1 MLKPVF
7 SLFLIFQIIQCTNPP
22 RMVREYIYEIP
33 KSDVLE
39 HCRDLLVKLD
49 YEIDIYASETDILIT
64 KPIKIRRVLSR
75 YDYIVFVQVTDRIEI
90 YVAAESGWEE
100 SIFFKPGSESTV
112 GGSSLNEKQSED
124 ALPFSLQKRIL
135 IPIHR
140 SMIKQKFR
148 PRKTIK

>member
-39 HCRDLLVKLD
+39 HCRDVLVKLD

-75 YDYIVFVQVTDRIEI
+75 YDYIVFVQVTDRVEI
-90 YVAAESGWEE
+90 FVAAERSV
-100 SIFFKPGSESTV
+100 FKRGSESTV
-112 GGSSLNEKQSED
+112 GGSSLIEKQSED

-148 PRKTIK
+148 PRKTI

>member
-1 MLKPVF
+1 
-7 SLFLIFQIIQCTNPP
+7 
-22 RMVREYIYEIP
+22 MVREYFYEIP

-64 KPIKIRRVLSR
+64 KPLKIRRALRR
-75 YDYIVFVQVTDRIEI
+75 YDYIVFVQVTDRVEI
-90 YVAAESGWEE
+90 FVAAERSV
-100 SIFFKPGSESTV
+100 FKRGLESTV
-112 GGSSLNEKQSED
+112 GGSSLIEKQSED
-124 ALPFSLQKRIL
+124 ALPFTLQKRIL

-148 PRKTIK
+148 PRKP

>member
-1 MLKPVF
+1 LLKPVF

-39 HCRDLLVKLD
+39 HCRDVLVKLD

-64 KPIKIRRVLSR
+64 KPIKVRRTLRR

-90 YVAAESGWEE
+90 FVAAERSV
-100 SIFFKPGSESTV
+100 FKRGSESTV
-112 GGSSLNEKQSED
+112 GGSGLIKKQSED
-124 ALPFSLQKRIL
+124 TLPLSLQKRIL
-135 IPIHR
+135 LPIHR

-148 PRKTIK
+148 PRKTI

>member
-1 MLKPVF
+1 
-7 SLFLIFQIIQCTNPP
+7 
-22 RMVREYIYEIP
+22 MVREYIYEIP

-64 KPIKIRRVLSR
+64 KPIKIRRTLRR

-90 YVAAESGWEE
+90 FVAAERSV
-100 SIFFKPGSESTV
+100 FKRGSESTV
-112 GGSSLNEKQSED
+112 GGSSLIEKQSED

-148 PRKTIK
+148 PRKTI

>member
-1 MLKPVF
+1 LLKPVF
-7 SLFLIFQIIQCTNPP
+7 SLLLIFQIIQCTNPP

-64 KPIKIRRVLSR
+64 KPLKIRRALRR
-75 YDYIVFVQVTDRIEI
+75 YDYIVFVQVTDRVEI
-90 YVAAESGWEE
+90 FVAAERSV
-100 SIFFKPGSESTV
+100 FKRGSESTV
-112 GGSSLNEKQSED
+112 GGSSLIEKQSED
-124 ALPFSLQKRIL
+124 ALPFTLQKRIL

-148 PRKTIK
+148 PRKP

>member
-1 MLKPVF
+1 
-7 SLFLIFQIIQCTNPP
+7 
-22 RMVREYIYEIP
+22 MVREYIYEIP

-39 HCRDLLVKLD
+39 HCRDVLVKLD

-64 KPIKIRRVLSR
+64 KPLKIRRALRR

-90 YVAAESGWEE
+90 FVAAERSV
-100 SIFFKPGSESTV
+100 FKRGSESTV
-112 GGSSLNEKQSED
+112 GGSSLIEKQSED

-148 PRKTIK
+148 PRKTI

>member
-1 MLKPVF
+1 MFKPVLT
-7 SLFLIFQIIQCTNPP
+7 LFLIFQIIQCTNPP

-39 HCRDLLVKLD
+39 HCRDVLVKLD

-64 KPIKIRRVLSR
+64 KPLKIRRALRR
-75 YDYIVFVQVTDRIEI
+75 YDYIVFVQVTDRVEI
-90 YVAAESGWEE
+90 FVAAERSV
-100 SIFFKPGSESTV
+100 FKRGSESTV
-112 GGSSLNEKQSED
+112 GGSSLIEKQSED
-124 ALPFSLQKRIL
+124 ALPFTLQKRIL

>member
-1 MLKPVF
+1 
-7 SLFLIFQIIQCTNPP
+7 
-22 RMVREYIYEIP
+22 MVREYIYEIP

-64 KPIKIRRVLSR
+64 KPIKIRRALRR

-90 YVAAESGWEE
+90 FVAAERSV
-100 SIFFKPGSESTV
+100 FKRGSESTV
-112 GGSSLNEKQSED
+112 GGSSLIEKQSED
-124 ALPFSLQKRIL
+124 ALPFTLQKRIL

-148 PRKTIK
+148 PRKTI

>member
-39 HCRDLLVKLD
+39 HCRDVLVKLD

-100 SIFFKPGSESTV
+100 SIFFKRGSESTV
-112 GGSSLNEKQSED
+112 GGSSLIEKQSED
-124 ALPFSLQKRIL
+124 ALPFSLQKKIL

-148 PRKTIK
+148 PRKTI

>member
-1 MLKPVF
+1 
-7 SLFLIFQIIQCTNPP
+7 
-22 RMVREYIYEIP
+22 MVREYIYEIP

-90 YVAAESGWEE
+90 FVAAERSV
-100 SIFFKPGSESTV
+100 FKRGSESTV
-112 GGSSLNEKQSED
+112 GGSSLIEKQSED
-124 ALPFSLQKRIL
+124 ALPFTLQKRIL

-148 PRKTIK
+148 PRKTI

>member
-1 MLKPVF
+1 
-7 SLFLIFQIIQCTNPP
+7 
-22 RMVREYIYEIP
+22 MVREYIYEIP

-64 KPIKIRRVLSR
+64 KPIKIRRALRR

-90 YVAAESGWEE
+90 FVAAERSV
-100 SIFFKPGSESTV
+100 FKRGSESTV
-112 GGSSLNEKQSED
+112 GGSSLIEKQSED
-124 ALPFSLQKRIL
+124 ALPFYLQKRIL

-148 PRKTIK
+148 PRKTI

>member
-1 MLKPVF
+1 LLKPGF
-7 SLFLIFQIIQCTNPP
+7 SLLLIFQIIQCTNPP

-64 KPIKIRRVLSR
+64 KPIKIRRSILWK
-75 YDYIVFVQVTDRIEI
+75 YDYIVFVQITDRIEI
-90 YVAAESGWEE
+90 YVAAERSV
-100 SIFFKPGSESTV
+100 FNRGSESTI
-112 GGSSLNEKQSED
+112 GGSSLIEKQSED
-124 ALPFSLQKRIL
+124 ALPFTLQKRIL

-148 PRKTIK
+148 PRKP

>member
-39 HCRDLLVKLD
+39 HCRNILVKLD

-64 KPIKIRRVLSR
+64 KPIKIRRSILWK
-75 YDYIVFVQVTDRIEI
+75 YDYIVFVQITDRIEI
-90 YVAAESGWEE
+90 YVAAERSV
-100 SIFFKPGSESTV
+100 FNRGSESTI
-112 GGSSLNEKQSED
+112 GGSSLIEKQSED
-124 ALPFSLQKRIL
+124 ALPFTLQKRIL

-148 PRKTIK
+148 PRKTI

>member
-39 HCRDLLVKLD
+39 HCRNILVKLD

-64 KPIKIRRVLSR
+64 KPIKIRRGLGR

-90 YVAAESGWEE
+90 YVAAERSV
-100 SIFFKPGSESTV
+100 FNRGSESTI
-112 GGSSLNEKQSED
+112 GGSSLIEKQSED
-124 ALPFSLQKRIL
+124 ALPFSLQKKIL

-148 PRKTIK
+148 PRKTI

>member
-1 MLKPVF
+1 
-7 SLFLIFQIIQCTNPP
+7 
-22 RMVREYIYEIP
+22 MVREYFYEIP

-64 KPIKIRRVLSR
+64 KPLKIRRALRR
-75 YDYIVFVQVTDRIEI
+75 YDYIVFVQVTDRVEI
-90 YVAAESGWEE
+90 FVAAERSV
-100 SIFFKPGSESTV
+100 FKRGSESTV
-112 GGSSLNEKQSED
+112 GGSSLIEKQSED
-124 ALPFSLQKRIL
+124 ALPFTLQKRIL

-148 PRKTIK
+148 PRKP

>member
-7 SLFLIFQIIQCTNPP
+7 SLFLIFQIIQCTKPP

-90 YVAAESGWEE
+90 YVVAESGWEE
-100 SIFFKPGSESTV
+100 SIFFKRGSESTV

-148 PRKTIK
+148 PRKTI

>member
-1 MLKPVF
+1 
-7 SLFLIFQIIQCTNPP
+7 
-22 RMVREYIYEIP
+22 MVREYFYEIP

-64 KPIKIRRVLSR
+64 KPLKIRRALRR
-75 YDYIVFVQVTDRIEI
+75 YDYIVFVQVTDRVEI
-90 YVAAESGWEE
+90 FVAAERSV
-100 SIFFKPGSESTV
+100 FKRGSESTV
-112 GGSSLNEKQSED
+112 GGSSLIEKQSED
-124 ALPFSLQKRIL
+124 ALPFTLQKRIL

-148 PRKTIK
+148 PCKTIK

>member
-1 MLKPVF
+1 
-7 SLFLIFQIIQCTNPP
+7 
-22 RMVREYIYEIP
+22 MVREYIYEIP

-39 HCRDLLVKLD
+39 HCRDVLVKLD

-64 KPIKIRRVLSR
+64 KPIKIRRALRR

-90 YVAAESGWEE
+90 FVAAERSV
-100 SIFFKPGSESTV
+100 FKRGSESTV
-112 GGSSLNEKQSED
+112 GGSSLIEKQSED
-124 ALPFSLQKRIL
+124 ALPFTLQKRIL

-148 PRKTIK
+148 PRKTI

>member
-100 SIFFKPGSESTV
+100 SIFFKPGSKSTV

-148 PRKTIK
+148 PRKTI

>member
-1 MLKPVF
+1 
-7 SLFLIFQIIQCTNPP
+7 
-22 RMVREYIYEIP
+22 MVREYIYEIP

-39 HCRDLLVKLD
+39 HCRNILVKLD
-49 YEIDIYASETDILIT
+49 YEIDIYASETNILIT

-75 YDYIVFVQVTDRIEI
+75 YDYIVFVQVTDRIVTDRIEI
-90 YVAAESGWEE
+90 FVAAES
-100 SIFFKPGSESTV
+100 SFFKRGSESTV

-148 PRKTIK
+148 PRKTI

>member
-1 MLKPVF
+1 
-7 SLFLIFQIIQCTNPP
+7 
-22 RMVREYIYEIP
+22 MVREYIYEIP

-64 KPIKIRRVLSR
+64 KPLKIRRALRR

-90 YVAAESGWEE
+90 FVAAERSV
-100 SIFFKPGSESTV
+100 FKRGSESTV
-112 GGSSLNEKQSED
+112 GGSSLIEKQSED
-124 ALPFSLQKRIL
+124 ALPFTLQKRIL

-148 PRKTIK
+148 PRKTI

>member
-1 MLKPVF
+1 
-7 SLFLIFQIIQCTNPP
+7 
-22 RMVREYIYEIP
+22 MVREYIYEIP

-39 HCRDLLVKLD
+39 HCRDVLVKLD

-64 KPIKIRRVLSR
+64 KPIKIRRTLRR

-90 YVAAESGWEE
+90 FVAAERSV
-100 SIFFKPGSESTV
+100 FKRGSESTV

-124 ALPFSLQKRIL
+124 TLPLSLQKKIL

-148 PRKTIK
+148 PRKTI

>member
-1 MLKPVF
+1 
-7 SLFLIFQIIQCTNPP
+7 
-22 RMVREYIYEIP
+22 MVREYIYEIP

-39 HCRDLLVKLD
+39 HCRNLLVKLD

-64 KPIKIRRVLSR
+64 KPIKIRRVLCR
-75 YDYIVFVQVTDRIEI
+75 YYYIVFVQVTDRIEI
-90 YVAAESGWEE
+90 YVAAERSV
-100 SIFFKPGSESTV
+100 FNRGSESTI
-112 GGSSLNEKQSED
+112 GGSNLIEKQSED

-148 PRKTIK
+148 PRKTI

>member
-1 MLKPVF
+1 
-7 SLFLIFQIIQCTNPP
+7 
-22 RMVREYIYEIP
+22 MVREYIYEIP

-75 YDYIVFVQVTDRIEI
+75 YDYIVFVQVTDRVEI
-90 YVAAESGWEE
+90 FVAAERSV
-100 SIFFKPGSESTV
+100 FKRGSESTV
-112 GGSSLNEKQSED
+112 GGSSLIEKQSED
-124 ALPFSLQKRIL
+124 ALPFTLQKRIL

>member
-1 MLKPVF
+1 
-7 SLFLIFQIIQCTNPP
+7 
-22 RMVREYIYEIP
+22 MVREYIYEIP

-39 HCRDLLVKLD
+39 HCLEILVKLD

-64 KPIKIRRVLSR
+64 KPIKIRRALRR
-75 YDYIVFVQVTDRIEI
+75 YDYIVFVQVTDRVEI
-90 YVAAESGWEE
+90 FVAAERSV
-100 SIFFKPGSESTV
+100 FKRGSESTV
-112 GGSSLNEKQSED
+112 GGSSLIEKQSED
-124 ALPFSLQKRIL
+124 ALPFTLQKRIL

>member
-1 MLKPVF
+1 
-7 SLFLIFQIIQCTNPP
+7 
-22 RMVREYIYEIP
+22 MVREYIYEIP

-64 KPIKIRRVLSR
+64 KPLKIRRALRR
-75 YDYIVFVQVTDRIEI
+75 YDYIVFVQVTDRVEI
-90 YVAAESGWEE
+90 FVAAER
-100 SIFFKPGSESTV
+100 SIFKRGSESTV
-112 GGSSLNEKQSED
+112 GGSSLIEKQSED
-124 ALPFSLQKRIL
+124 ALPFTLQKRIL
-135 IPIHR
+135 IPIHK

>member
-1 MLKPVF
+1 
-7 SLFLIFQIIQCTNPP
+7 
-22 RMVREYIYEIP
+22 MVREYIYEIP

-39 HCRDLLVKLD
+39 HCRDVLVKLD

-64 KPIKIRRVLSR
+64 KPIKIRRALRR

-90 YVAAESGWEE
+90 FVAAERSV
-100 SIFFKPGSESTV
+100 FKRGSESTV
-112 GGSSLNEKQSED
+112 GGSSLIEKQSED

-148 PRKTIK
+148 PRKTI